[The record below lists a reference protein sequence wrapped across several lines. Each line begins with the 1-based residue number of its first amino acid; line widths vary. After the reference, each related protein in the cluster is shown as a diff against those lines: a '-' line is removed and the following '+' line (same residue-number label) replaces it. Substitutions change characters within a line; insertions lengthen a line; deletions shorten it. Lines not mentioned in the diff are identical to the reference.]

1 MKITN
6 SNAVNFYAG
15 DMKNEEK
22 ILLKEMED
30 VSRLILTKVK
40 YAYDAKLV
48 PINENSSS
56 LFYIIENNGEDG
68 KPFSFDMNYKDYDGV
83 CFKVISTDDILLKA
97 TDDFLSIS
105 KFKETETEVETVW
118 KIVLLGETSLFY
130 KINHGD
136 LEKLKQILSLLE
148 KMDLEIEYVI
158 GEIDG

>member
-6 SNAVNFYAG
+6 NNAVNFYAG
-15 DMKNEEK
+15 DMKNEEE

-30 VSRLILTKVK
+30 VSRLILTKLK

-48 PINENSSS
+48 ESSKS
-56 LFYIIENNGEDG
+56 LFYIIEKNGDDG
-68 KPFSFDMNYKDYDGV
+68 EPFSFDMNYKDYDGV

>member
-40 YAYDAKLV
+40 YAYDAKL
-48 PINENSSS
+48 IESSSS
-56 LFYIIENNGEDG
+56 LFYIIEKNGEDG

-105 KFKETETEVETVW
+105 KFKETETKVETVW

>member
-15 DMKNEEK
+15 GMKNEEK

-48 PINENSSS
+48 ESSSS
-56 LFYIIENNGEDG
+56 LFYIIEKNGDDG
-68 KPFSFDMNYKDYDGV
+68 EPFSFDMNYKDYDGV

-118 KIVLLGETSLFY
+118 KIVILGETSLFY